1 MQFSSDEDGEDIHT
15 RVKRGSRKSSQQ
27 QKSKSKKRKKDN
39 TSPSGAHEPKKN
51 NRSPSAASAAGTS
64 KRQKTQPGAGHK
76 RGASLSSTK
85 VHVGEQVAVNRLHRS
100 LANRPAP
107 FEFGTITK
115 LFPKTHAVDIL
126 WDAQPTNKNQRV
138 GWHMVVVKEDGEK
151 ANEVYR
157 QKMSSAAPK
166 SNSKSKSKSVVKSTA
181 VDSEFQLPT
190 TRAELKT
197 YFQAYGGSSISL
209 GNQKELK
216 VQDKAEHAIVLKK
229 QQAEFTADI
238 KELEEKIRQVT
249 RAEEHVA
256 SIEEEKGKLKMFIVE
271 EFQDCEGG
279 IAKGLAEQLQSIQEV
294 QKRHQEVCGE
304 PLLVDLTVIASSIA
318 AAIAHVTEKRKVADA
333 NVPVD
338 LKPTPQAP
346 AKHTAHPDTTAA
358 PGAGV
363 NGSGA
368 GAAVG
373 AIPTLAAPAAGGAPS
388 ATAAAT
394 PADPAAG
401 GGPSVKV
408 VAAVAAVAVGSAL
421 TSSEDG
427 AEVVAHREQ
436 GGEEETNLATLA
448 KPDQSDQAL
457 ASEAN

>member
-1 MQFSSDEDGEDIHT
+1 MQFSSEEDGEDIHT
-15 RVKRGSRKSSQQ
+15 RVKRGNRKSSQQ

-39 TSPSGAHEPKKN
+39 TSPSGAQERKKN

-76 RGASLSSTK
+76 RGARDSTK
-85 VHVGEQVAVNRLHRS
+85 VHVGEQVAINRQHRS

-115 LFPKTHAVDIL
+115 LISSRREADIL

-138 GWHMVVVKEDGEK
+138 GWHMIVVKEDGEK

-190 TRAELKT
+190 TRAELNR

-209 GNQKELK
+209 GNQKALK
-216 VQDKAEHAIVLKK
+216 VKDKAEHAIVLKQ

-238 KELEEKIRQVT
+238 KALEEKIRQVT

-408 VAAVAAVAVGSAL
+408 VDAVAAVAVGSAL

-448 KPDQSDQAL
+448 KP
-457 ASEAN
+457 EAN

>member
-1 MQFSSDEDGEDIHT
+1 VIRKT
-15 RVKRGSRKSSQQ
+15 R
-27 QKSKSKKRKKDN
+27 
-39 TSPSGAHEPKKN
+39 E
-51 NRSPSAASAAGTS
+51 
-64 KRQKTQPGAGHK
+64 
-76 RGASLSSTK
+76 
-85 VHVGEQVAVNRLHRS
+85 
-100 LANRPAP
+100 
-107 FEFGTITK
+107 
-115 LFPKTHAVDIL
+115 VDIL

-138 GWHMVVVKEDGEK
+138 GWQMVVVKEDGEK
-151 ANEVYR
+151 HNEAYR
-157 QKMSSAAPK
+157 QKIASAAPKSK

-190 TRAELKT
+190 NRAELQT
-197 YFQAYGGSSISL
+197 YFQMYGGSSISL
-209 GNQKELK
+209 GNRKDLK
-216 VQDKAEHAIVLKK
+216 VKDKAEHAIVMKK

-256 SIEEEKGKLKMFIVE
+256 SIEEEKDKLMMFIVE

-294 QKRHQEVCGE
+294 QKRYELVCGE

-408 VAAVAAVAVGSAL
+408 VAAVAAVAVGS
-421 TSSEDG
+421 EDG

-436 GGEEETNLATLA
+436 GGEQETNLATLA
-448 KPDQSDQAL
+448 KPDQPDQAH